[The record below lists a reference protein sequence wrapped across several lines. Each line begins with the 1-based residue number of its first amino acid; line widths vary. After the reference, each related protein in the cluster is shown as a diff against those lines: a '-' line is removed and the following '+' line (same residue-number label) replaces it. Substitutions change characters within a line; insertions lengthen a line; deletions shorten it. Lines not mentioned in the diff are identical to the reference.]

1 MPNRGLLTLEQLR
14 VEVEAERIDTV
25 LIVVTD
31 MQGRL
36 QGKRLSARYFLEEVV
51 GARLRR
57 AATTCSRSTST

>member
-1 MPNRGLLTLEQLR
+1 MPNRGLLTLEQLQ
-14 VEVEAERIDTV
+14 VEVAADQIDTV

-36 QGKRLSARYFLEEVV
+36 QGKRLSARYFLEEVPRT
-51 GARLRR
+51 APR